1 MAVPETRTN
10 AHGRIYFLGLRIQG
24 LFYVA
29 QGINHFWH
37 SEMMVRLMPTHYSHP
52 YGLVLLSGVAEIVG
66 GVGLLVER
74 TRRVAAWGIILM
86 LVVYFDVH
94 IFMVR
99 HAERF
104 AAIPLWVLWVRIPL
118 QFLLIGWAWI
128 YARGDAS
135 RRFVAEQKLRQ

>member
-1 MAVPETRTN
+1 M
-10 AHGRIYFLGLRIQG
+10 QG

-37 SEMMVRLMPTHYSHP
+37 SGMVMRLMPTHYSHP
-52 YGLVLLSGVAEIVG
+52 YGLVIISGVAEILG

-94 IFMVR
+94 IFMVM

-104 AAIPLWVLWVRIPL
+104 TGIPVWVLWLRIPL
-118 QFLLIGWAWI
+118 QFLLIWWAWV
-128 YARGDAS
+128 YARRERIRGDS
-135 RRFVAEQKLRQ
+135 